1 MTKYAMNAVMGMLLG
16 LSCSLVHAQFPAK
29 PMNMVVP
36 SAPGGATDVIGRI
49 VAREMELRL
58 KRPVLV
64 VNNAG
69 AGGLIGT
76 ESVARAAPDGYT
88 MLFAYPGVIT
98 VSPALQPKLAYD
110 PEKNLSP
117 VHLIARTAFI
127 LSVHPSV
134 KAMTLGEFI
143 ALAKAQPG
151 KLNYGSAGVGTT
163 SHLAMELLKFE
174 AGIDI
179 VHVAFKGSGPASA
192 LLLGGGL
199 SASFE
204 NLATALPRIRN
215 GELRGLAVSSPE
227 RSALAP
233 DIPTV
238 SEAGAKGYEVTSW
251 FGVMLPA
258 GTAKEVFDRIA
269 DTLSVT
275 MRSPEFRKRLT
286 DIGVEPVG
294 AEAEAFRKQI
304 ASEIVKW
311 RRIVK
316 EANIST
322 Q

>member
-1 MTKYAMNAVMGMLLG
+1 MSKFGLHAAVGVLLC
-16 LSCSLVHAQFPAK
+16 LSGTLAHAQFPAR
-29 PMNMVVP
+29 PMTLVVP
-36 SAPGGATDVIGRI
+36 TAPGGATDVIGRI

-58 KRPVLV
+58 KHAVVV

-69 AGGLIGT
+69 AGGIIGT
-76 ESVARAAPDGYT
+76 ASVAKAAPDGYT

-110 PEKNLSP
+110 PERNLAP
-117 VHLIARTAFI
+117 VNLIARTSFI

-134 KAMTLGEFI
+134 RAATLGEFI

-174 AGIDI
+174 TGIDI
-179 VHVAFKGSGPASA
+179 VHVPFKGAGPASA
-192 LLLGGGL
+192 LLLSGGL

-204 NLATALPRIRN
+204 NIATALPRIRN
-215 GELRGLAVSSPE
+215 GDLRGLAVSGPE

-233 DIPTV
+233 DIPTAA
-238 SEAGAKGYEVTSW
+238 EAGVPGYEVTSW

-258 GTAKEVFDRIA
+258 GVPKAAFDRIA
-269 DTLSVT
+269 ETLSNA
-275 MRSPEFRKRLT
+275 MRVPEFRKRLAG
-286 DIGVEPVG
+286 IGVEPVG
-294 AEAEAFRKQI
+294 AEADAFRKQI
-304 ASEIVKW
+304 TAEIVKW

-322 Q
+322 H